1 MNIKICSKEMRTA
14 FDVANKK
21 KELERGQE
29 EALDE
34 EEFVEFYYK
43 LMTRPEIDELFDKYA
58 DDEVTV

>member
-1 MNIKICSKEMRTA
+1 MRTA

-34 EEFVEFYYK
+34 EEFVDFYYK
-43 LMTRPEIDELFDKYA
+43 LMTRPEIDELFDRYA